1 MYHFDLHF
9 QFALDRSHRFE
20 AAATEHRA
28 IVRAD
33 AAAPGHA
40 VPELRVPAPISS
52 RPVVI
57 RSSSSEAAA

>member
-1 MYHFDLHF
+1 VYPFDLHF

-20 AAATEHRA
+20 KAATEHRA

-33 AAAPGHA
+33 AAAPGYA
-40 VPELRVPAPISS
+40 APELRVPAPISS

-57 RSSSSEAAA
+57 RPPSSHAAA